1 MGKGKEGEE
10 LEWAHT
16 KTLTNSCHAP
26 RPHKEFKSYCHL
38 NSKRLATHVKAH
50 ARERDRQGERRGGG
64 GLQGGG
70 VHVCVCV
77 CEIPGPAERV
87 LLSIMA
93 AIKPETEMFE
103 YIAI

>member
-1 MGKGKEGEE
+1 MSRHTREKETGKE
-10 LEWAHT
+10 
-16 KTLTNSCHAP
+16 K
-26 RPHKEFKSYCHL
+26 
-38 NSKRLATHVKAH
+38 
-50 ARERDRQGERRGGG
+50 GERGACKGEG
-64 GLQGGG
+64 C
-70 VHVCVCV
+70 VCVCV

>member
-1 MGKGKEGEE
+1 MSRHTREKETGKE
-10 LEWAHT
+10 
-16 KTLTNSCHAP
+16 
-26 RPHKEFKSYCHL
+26 
-38 NSKRLATHVKAH
+38 KR
-50 ARERDRQGERRGGG
+50 EGGG
-64 GLQGGG
+64 PTRGRGA
-70 VHVCVCV
+70 CVRV

>member
-1 MGKGKEGEE
+1 MRV
-10 LEWAHT
+10 
-16 KTLTNSCHAP
+16 C
-26 RPHKEFKSYCHL
+26 
-38 NSKRLATHVKAH
+38 
-50 ARERDRQGERRGGG
+50 
-64 GLQGGG
+64 
-70 VHVCVCV
+70 VCVCV